1 MELGRLLDQSLDL
14 ERRAERVYRRFAASC
29 DAPELQAL
37 WRTMAAEE
45 AEHASAVERSINRL
59 PATRSWHTRVDGCDE
74 ALSAAQTQMAKA
86 ERVCANPD
94 LQLTAA
100 LHLELSEIDALRRLA
115 LAAADWPIEAHDDPA
130 HVAQLADAAVRLST
144 DEHVQMLAMLLRA
157 RIALGPPR
165 HG

>member
-29 DAPELQAL
+29 DAPELTAL
-37 WRTMAAEE
+37 WEKMAAEE
-45 AEHASAVERSINRL
+45 AEHASAVERSISHL
-59 PATRSWHTRVDGCDE
+59 PATKSWQTRVDGCDE
-74 ALSAAQTQMAKA
+74 AIADAKSQMAQA
-86 ERVCANPD
+86 EQLSANPD

-115 LAAADWPIEAHDDPA
+115 LAAADWPVEVHDDPA
-130 HVAQLADAAVRLST
+130 HLLRLANTAVRLSE
-144 DEHVQMLAMLLRA
+144 DEHVHMLAALLQA

-165 HG
+165 RG